1 MNEVKK
7 RLPLQCPS
15 CDAPLKVGRL
25 FCEECNTEVCGNF
38 ELPLLARLSE
48 KEQQFVLDFV
58 KSSGSLKDMAKNIGV
73 SYPTVRI
80 WGFLGLIVST
90 LLCWISGY
98 HYHGLL
104 HFGPAPNPAWW
115 CYLAE
120 HLIVWLI
127 PALLFYLGG
136 LFLSHSRIRVIDVLG
151 TVLFAQLPLLGMNLI
166 SLLPAMRMMSQMNM
180 NMSPEE
186 MLAQP
191 YFILAM
197 ILTLLGLPFLILTL
211 IWMFNALKVSCNLKQ
226 WKLWTVALIGIIGGD
241 VLCRFLIGWLY

>member
-1 MNEVKK
+1 MKNKVKLIVNPFI
-7 RLPLQCPS
+7 RIAGGQAL
-15 CDAPLKVGRL
+15 
-25 FCEECNTEVCGNF
+25 
-38 ELPLLARLSE
+38 
-48 KEQQFVLDFV
+48 
-58 KSSGSLKDMAKNIGV
+58 
-73 SYPTVRI
+73 I

-211 IWMFNALKVSCNLKQ
+211 IWMFNALIVSCNLKQ

>member
-1 MNEVKK
+1 MKNKVK
-7 RLPLQCPS
+7 LIVNPFILIAGGQ
-15 CDAPLKVGRL
+15 AL
-25 FCEECNTEVCGNF
+25 
-38 ELPLLARLSE
+38 
-48 KEQQFVLDFV
+48 
-58 KSSGSLKDMAKNIGV
+58 
-73 SYPTVRI
+73 I

>member
-1 MNEVKK
+1 MKNKVKLIANPFI
-7 RLPLQCPS
+7 RIAGGQAL
-15 CDAPLKVGRL
+15 
-25 FCEECNTEVCGNF
+25 
-38 ELPLLARLSE
+38 
-48 KEQQFVLDFV
+48 
-58 KSSGSLKDMAKNIGV
+58 
-73 SYPTVRI
+73 I

-104 HFGPAPNPAWW
+104 HFGLAPNPAWW

-241 VLCRFLIGWLY
+241 VLCRLLIEWLY

>member
-1 MNEVKK
+1 MKNKVKLIVNPFI
-7 RLPLQCPS
+7 RIAGGQAL
-15 CDAPLKVGRL
+15 
-25 FCEECNTEVCGNF
+25 
-38 ELPLLARLSE
+38 
-48 KEQQFVLDFV
+48 
-58 KSSGSLKDMAKNIGV
+58 
-73 SYPTVRI
+73 I

-211 IWMFNALKVSCNLKQ
+211 IWMFNTLKVSCNLKQ

>member
-1 MNEVKK
+1 MKNKVKLIVNPFI
-7 RLPLQCPS
+7 RIAGGQAL
-15 CDAPLKVGRL
+15 
-25 FCEECNTEVCGNF
+25 
-38 ELPLLARLSE
+38 
-48 KEQQFVLDFV
+48 
-58 KSSGSLKDMAKNIGV
+58 
-73 SYPTVRI
+73 I

-241 VLCRFLIGWLY
+241 VLCRFLIGCINGLNIVTLSRHDSVTMSL

>member
-1 MNEVKK
+1 MKNKVKLIVNPFI
-7 RLPLQCPS
+7 RIAGGQAL
-15 CDAPLKVGRL
+15 
-25 FCEECNTEVCGNF
+25 
-38 ELPLLARLSE
+38 
-48 KEQQFVLDFV
+48 
-58 KSSGSLKDMAKNIGV
+58 
-73 SYPTVRI
+73 I

-151 TVLFAQLPLLGMNLI
+151 TVLFAQLPLLGMNLN

>member
-1 MNEVKK
+1 MKNKVKLIVNPFI
-7 RLPLQCPS
+7 RIAGGQAL
-15 CDAPLKVGRL
+15 
-25 FCEECNTEVCGNF
+25 
-38 ELPLLARLSE
+38 
-48 KEQQFVLDFV
+48 
-58 KSSGSLKDMAKNIGV
+58 
-73 SYPTVRI
+73 I

-90 LLCWISGY
+90 LLCWISVY

-191 YFILAM
+191 YFVLAM

-241 VLCRFLIGWLY
+241 VLCRLLIEWLY

>member
-1 MNEVKK
+1 MKNKVKLIVNPFI
-7 RLPLQCPS
+7 RIAGGQAL
-15 CDAPLKVGRL
+15 
-25 FCEECNTEVCGNF
+25 
-38 ELPLLARLSE
+38 
-48 KEQQFVLDFV
+48 
-58 KSSGSLKDMAKNIGV
+58 
-73 SYPTVRI
+73 I

-191 YFILAM
+191 YFVLAM

-241 VLCRFLIGWLY
+241 VLYRLLIAWLY

>member
-1 MNEVKK
+1 MKNKVKLIVNPFI
-7 RLPLQCPS
+7 RIAGGQAL
-15 CDAPLKVGRL
+15 
-25 FCEECNTEVCGNF
+25 
-38 ELPLLARLSE
+38 
-48 KEQQFVLDFV
+48 
-58 KSSGSLKDMAKNIGV
+58 
-73 SYPTVRI
+73 I

-120 HLIVWLI
+120 HLIAWLI

-191 YFILAM
+191 YFVLAM

-241 VLCRFLIGWLY
+241 VLCRLLIAWLY

>member
-1 MNEVKK
+1 MKNKVKLIVNPFI
-7 RLPLQCPS
+7 RIAGGQAL
-15 CDAPLKVGRL
+15 
-25 FCEECNTEVCGNF
+25 
-38 ELPLLARLSE
+38 
-48 KEQQFVLDFV
+48 
-58 KSSGSLKDMAKNIGV
+58 
-73 SYPTVRI
+73 I

-180 NMSPEE
+180 NMSLEE

-191 YFILAM
+191 YFVLAM

-241 VLCRFLIGWLY
+241 VLCRLLIAWLY

>member
-1 MNEVKK
+1 MKNKVKLIVNPFI
-7 RLPLQCPS
+7 RIAGGQAL
-15 CDAPLKVGRL
+15 
-25 FCEECNTEVCGNF
+25 
-38 ELPLLARLSE
+38 
-48 KEQQFVLDFV
+48 
-58 KSSGSLKDMAKNIGV
+58 
-73 SYPTVRI
+73 I

-98 HYHGLL
+98 HYHGLR

>member
-1 MNEVKK
+1 MKNKVKLIVNPFI
-7 RLPLQCPS
+7 RIAGGQAL
-15 CDAPLKVGRL
+15 
-25 FCEECNTEVCGNF
+25 
-38 ELPLLARLSE
+38 
-48 KEQQFVLDFV
+48 
-58 KSSGSLKDMAKNIGV
+58 
-73 SYPTVRI
+73 I

-127 PALLFYLGG
+127 PALLFYWGG

-191 YFILAM
+191 YFVLAM

-241 VLCRFLIGWLY
+241 VLCRLLIAWLY

>member
-1 MNEVKK
+1 M
-7 RLPLQCPS
+7 
-15 CDAPLKVGRL
+15 G
-25 FCEECNTEVCGNF
+25 
-38 ELPLLARLSE
+38 LSGLNSIYLI
-48 KEQQFVLDFV
+48 VLDI
-58 KSSGSLKDMAKNIGV
+58 GLSLSWFA
-73 SYPTVRI
+73 S
-80 WGFLGLIVST
+80 LA
-90 LLCWISGY
+90 
-98 HYHGLL
+98 
-104 HFGPAPNPAWW
+104 PAPNPAWW

>member
-1 MNEVKK
+1 MKNKVKLIVNPFI
-7 RLPLQCPS
+7 RIAGGQAL
-15 CDAPLKVGRL
+15 
-25 FCEECNTEVCGNF
+25 
-38 ELPLLARLSE
+38 
-48 KEQQFVLDFV
+48 
-58 KSSGSLKDMAKNIGV
+58 
-73 SYPTVRI
+73 I

-241 VLCRFLIGWLY
+241 VLCRSLIGWLY

>member
-1 MNEVKK
+1 MKNKVKLIVNPFI
-7 RLPLQCPS
+7 RIAGGQAL
-15 CDAPLKVGRL
+15 
-25 FCEECNTEVCGNF
+25 
-38 ELPLLARLSE
+38 
-48 KEQQFVLDFV
+48 
-58 KSSGSLKDMAKNIGV
+58 
-73 SYPTVRI
+73 I

-136 LFLSHSRIRVIDVLG
+136 LFLSHSLIRGIAVLG
-151 TVLFAQLPLLGMNLI
+151 TVFFPQLPLLGMNLF

>member
-1 MNEVKK
+1 MKNKVKLIVNPFI
-7 RLPLQCPS
+7 RIAGGQAL
-15 CDAPLKVGRL
+15 
-25 FCEECNTEVCGNF
+25 
-38 ELPLLARLSE
+38 
-48 KEQQFVLDFV
+48 
-58 KSSGSLKDMAKNIGV
+58 
-73 SYPTVRI
+73 I

-151 TVLFAQLPLLGMNLI
+151 TVLFAQLPL
-166 SLLPAMRMMSQMNM
+166 
-180 NMSPEE
+180 
-186 MLAQP
+186 AQP

>member
-1 MNEVKK
+1 MKNKVKLIVNPFI
-7 RLPLQCPS
+7 RIAGGQAL
-15 CDAPLKVGRL
+15 
-25 FCEECNTEVCGNF
+25 
-38 ELPLLARLSE
+38 
-48 KEQQFVLDFV
+48 
-58 KSSGSLKDMAKNIGV
+58 
-73 SYPTVRI
+73 I

-211 IWMFNALKVSCNLKQ
+211 IWMFNALKVSCKLKQ

>member
-1 MNEVKK
+1 MKN
-7 RLPLQCPS
+7 
-15 CDAPLKVGRL
+15 KVMEIVNPFIRIAGGQAL
-25 FCEECNTEVCGNF
+25 VW
-38 ELPLLARLSE
+38 
-48 KEQQFVLDFV
+48 
-58 KSSGSLKDMAKNIGV
+58 GV
-73 SYPTVRI
+73 
-80 WGFLGLIVST
+80 FGLIVST
-90 LLCWISGY
+90 LLCWISDY

-180 NMSPEE
+180 NMSSEE
-186 MLAQP
+186 MLTQP
-191 YFILAM
+191 YFIMAM
-197 ILTLLGLPFLILTL
+197 ILSILGLPFLVLTL
-211 IWMFNALKVSCNLKQ
+211 IWLFNALKVSCNLKQ
-226 WKLWTVALIGIIGGD
+226 WKLWVVALIGILGGD
-241 VLCRFLIGWLY
+241 VLCRLLIERLY

>member
-1 MNEVKK
+1 MKNKVKLIVNPFI
-7 RLPLQCPS
+7 RIAGGQAL
-15 CDAPLKVGRL
+15 
-25 FCEECNTEVCGNF
+25 
-38 ELPLLARLSE
+38 
-48 KEQQFVLDFV
+48 
-58 KSSGSLKDMAKNIGV
+58 
-73 SYPTVRI
+73 I

-211 IWMFNALKVSCNLKQ
+211 IWMLNALKVSCNLKQ
-226 WKLWTVALIGIIGGD
+226 WKLWMVALIGIIGGD
-241 VLCRFLIGWLY
+241 VLCRVLIGWLY

>member
-1 MNEVKK
+1 MKNKVKLIVNPFI
-7 RLPLQCPS
+7 RIAGGQAL
-15 CDAPLKVGRL
+15 
-25 FCEECNTEVCGNF
+25 
-38 ELPLLARLSE
+38 
-48 KEQQFVLDFV
+48 
-58 KSSGSLKDMAKNIGV
+58 
-73 SYPTVRI
+73 I

-166 SLLPAMRMMSQMNM
+166 SLVAGHADDVTNEHEYVSRRNAGTALFYPGNDSYTVGIAVSDT
-180 NMSPEE
+180 
-186 MLAQP
+186 
-191 YFILAM
+191 YFDL
-197 ILTLLGLPFLILTL
+197 
-211 IWMFNALKVSCNLKQ
+211 
-226 WKLWTVALIGIIGGD
+226 D
-241 VLCRFLIGWLY
+241 V

>member
-1 MNEVKK
+1 M
-7 RLPLQCPS
+7 
-15 CDAPLKVGRL
+15 
-25 FCEECNTEVCGNF
+25 
-38 ELPLLARLSE
+38 
-48 KEQQFVLDFV
+48 
-58 KSSGSLKDMAKNIGV
+58 KNQKIERVVNPFIRIAGGQAL
-73 SYPTVRI
+73 I

>member
-1 MNEVKK
+1 MKNKVKLIVNPFI
-7 RLPLQCPS
+7 RIAGGQAL
-15 CDAPLKVGRL
+15 
-25 FCEECNTEVCGNF
+25 
-38 ELPLLARLSE
+38 
-48 KEQQFVLDFV
+48 
-58 KSSGSLKDMAKNIGV
+58 
-73 SYPTVRI
+73 I

-241 VLCRFLIGWLY
+241 VSCRFLIGWLY

>member
-1 MNEVKK
+1 MKNKVKLIVNPFI
-7 RLPLQCPS
+7 RIAGGQAL
-15 CDAPLKVGRL
+15 
-25 FCEECNTEVCGNF
+25 
-38 ELPLLARLSE
+38 
-48 KEQQFVLDFV
+48 
-58 KSSGSLKDMAKNIGV
+58 
-73 SYPTVRI
+73 I

-241 VLCRFLIGWLY
+241 CLVPVPDRMVVLTA

>member
-1 MNEVKK
+1 MKNKVKLIVNPFI
-7 RLPLQCPS
+7 RIAGGQAL
-15 CDAPLKVGRL
+15 
-25 FCEECNTEVCGNF
+25 
-38 ELPLLARLSE
+38 
-48 KEQQFVLDFV
+48 
-58 KSSGSLKDMAKNIGV
+58 
-73 SYPTVRI
+73 I

-90 LLCWISGY
+90 LLCWILGY

-191 YFILAM
+191 YFVLAM

-241 VLCRFLIGWLY
+241 VLCRLLIAWLY

>member
-1 MNEVKK
+1 MKNKVKLIVNPFI
-7 RLPLQCPS
+7 RIAGGQAL
-15 CDAPLKVGRL
+15 
-25 FCEECNTEVCGNF
+25 
-38 ELPLLARLSE
+38 
-48 KEQQFVLDFV
+48 
-58 KSSGSLKDMAKNIGV
+58 
-73 SYPTVRI
+73 I

-120 HLIVWLI
+120 HLVVWLI

-191 YFILAM
+191 YFVLAM

-241 VLCRFLIGWLY
+241 VLCRLLIAWLY

>member
-1 MNEVKK
+1 M
-7 RLPLQCPS
+7 
-15 CDAPLKVGRL
+15 G
-25 FCEECNTEVCGNF
+25 
-38 ELPLLARLSE
+38 LSGLNSIYLI
-48 KEQQFVLDFV
+48 VLDI
-58 KSSGSLKDMAKNIGV
+58 GLSLSWFA
-73 SYPTVRI
+73 SFWT
-80 WGFLGLIVST
+80 
-90 LLCWISGY
+90 
-98 HYHGLL
+98 
-104 HFGPAPNPAWW
+104 GPQSAWW

>member
-1 MNEVKK
+1 MKNKVKLIVNPFI
-7 RLPLQCPS
+7 RIAGGQAL
-15 CDAPLKVGRL
+15 
-25 FCEECNTEVCGNF
+25 
-38 ELPLLARLSE
+38 
-48 KEQQFVLDFV
+48 
-58 KSSGSLKDMAKNIGV
+58 
-73 SYPTVRI
+73 I

-166 SLLPAMRMMSQMNM
+166 SHADDVTNEHEYVSRRNAGTALFYPGNDSYTVGIAVSDT
-180 NMSPEE
+180 
-186 MLAQP
+186 
-191 YFILAM
+191 YFDL
-197 ILTLLGLPFLILTL
+197 
-211 IWMFNALKVSCNLKQ
+211 
-226 WKLWTVALIGIIGGD
+226 D
-241 VLCRFLIGWLY
+241 V

>member
-1 MNEVKK
+1 MKNKVKLIANPFI
-7 RLPLQCPS
+7 RIAGGQAL
-15 CDAPLKVGRL
+15 
-25 FCEECNTEVCGNF
+25 
-38 ELPLLARLSE
+38 
-48 KEQQFVLDFV
+48 
-58 KSSGSLKDMAKNIGV
+58 
-73 SYPTVRI
+73 I

-104 HFGPAPNPAWW
+104 HFGLAPNPAWW

-166 SLLPAMRMMSQMNM
+166 SLLPVMRMMSQMNM

-191 YFILAM
+191 YFVLAM

-241 VLCRFLIGWLY
+241 VLCRLLIEWLY

>member
-1 MNEVKK
+1 MKNKVKLIVNPFI
-7 RLPLQCPS
+7 RIAGGQAL
-15 CDAPLKVGRL
+15 
-25 FCEECNTEVCGNF
+25 
-38 ELPLLARLSE
+38 
-48 KEQQFVLDFV
+48 
-58 KSSGSLKDMAKNIGV
+58 
-73 SYPTVRI
+73 I

-90 LLCWISGY
+90 LLCWISG
-98 HYHGLL
+98 YHGLL

-191 YFILAM
+191 YFVLAM

-241 VLCRFLIGWLY
+241 VLCRLLIEWLY

>member
-1 MNEVKK
+1 MKNKVK
-7 RLPLQCPS
+7 LI
-15 CDAPLKVGRL
+15 V
-25 FCEECNTEVCGNF
+25 NTFIRIAGGQA
-38 ELPLLARLSE
+38 L
-48 KEQQFVLDFV
+48 
-58 KSSGSLKDMAKNIGV
+58 
-73 SYPTVRI
+73 I

-191 YFILAM
+191 YFVLAM

-241 VLCRFLIGWLY
+241 VLCRLLIEWLY